1 MLEKY
6 FKIIQQKRSQKD
18 IIENFLRDAVGL
30 SDFSFDVV
38 GDKLKIEASSQDRFL
53 LKIKET
59 ELQTFLKENNLR
71 IK

>member
-6 FKIIQQKRSQKD
+6 LKLIQQKKSQKD
-18 IIENFLRDAVGL
+18 IIENFLRDIIGL

-53 LKIKET
+53 LKIKES
-59 ELQTFLKENNLR
+59 ELLEFLKENNLKR
-71 IK
+71 

>member
-6 FKIIQQKRSQKD
+6 LKLIQQKKSQKD
-18 IIENFLRDAVGL
+18 IIENFLRDIVGL

-53 LKIKET
+53 LKIKEA
-59 ELQTFLKENNLR
+59 ELTDFLKENNLHL
-71 IK
+71 K